1 MKVGI
6 IRCLQTEDMCPGT
19 TDFKVIKEKKAAF
32 KDIEEDIEII
42 GFEIS
47 NRKEVGRLNKNNWLY
62 TLI

>member
-47 NRKEVGRLNKNNWLY
+47 NRKEVGRLNKNN
-62 TLI
+62 